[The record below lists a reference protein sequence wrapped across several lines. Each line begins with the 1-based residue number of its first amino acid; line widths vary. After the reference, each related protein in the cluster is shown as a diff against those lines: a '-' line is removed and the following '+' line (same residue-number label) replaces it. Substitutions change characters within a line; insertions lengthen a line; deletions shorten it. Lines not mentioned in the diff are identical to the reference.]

1 SGHPGQVAVLVAAE
15 LCSLT
20 IQRDDT
26 SVANLIASGLF
37 GDGAAAVVAVGA
49 DHPSAGHGPSA
60 ITSRSRL
67 YPDTEGVMGWDVGS
81 QGLKIVLG
89 AEVPTLVRDH
99 VAADIDRFLADHGL
113 DRTDVAW
120 WVCHPGGP
128 KVLRAFAD
136 ALDVPHDALAV
147 TWESRRSVGNLS

>member
-1 SGHPGQVAVLVAAE
+1 DARLSNRLGLRPDVKRIPVVGLGCVAGAAGMARLHDYLSGHPRQVAVLVAAE

-37 GDGAAAVVAVGA
+37 GDGAAAIVAVGA

-67 YPDTEGVMGWDVGS
+67 YPDTERVM
-81 QGLKIVLG
+81 
-89 AEVPTLVRDH
+89 
-99 VAADIDRFLADHGL
+99 
-113 DRTDVAW
+113 
-120 WVCHPGGP
+120 
-128 KVLRAFAD
+128 
-136 ALDVPHDALAV
+136 
-147 TWESRRSVGNLS
+147 